1 MKIKNVTIIF
11 VVTMAAMFSC
21 QNDQSKSDAFGNF
34 EADEVIVSAKGQGEL
49 LTFEAREGFTFK
61 KGAQLGQIDTT
72 HLHLQKR
79 QITASMQSVR
89 KQAANISAQQNVVE
103 KELDV
108 YRKNLNR
115 IKALVDSGAAT
126 PQQLD
131 EIEGKV
137 EVAKARL
144 QAFNVQKQSV
154 LQEINVLQSKL
165 ATLDAQIDD
174 YQIVNPIDGVVLTHF
189 KKAGE
194 MVMPGISLYKIA
206 PANKLTLRVY
216 VDGELLHKV
225 RKGEEV
231 KVFTDI
237 EDGELY
243 EDKGVVTWV
252 ANEAEFTPKVIQT
265 RKERTKLVYAV
276 KILVDNSEGRYKI
289 GMPAEVNF

>member
-1 MKIKNVTIIF
+1 MKLKNVTII
-11 VVTMAAMFSC
+11 VVAALAAMFSC
-21 QNDQSKSDAFGNF
+21 QNDKTKSDAFGNF

-79 QITASMQSVR
+79 QIAVSMQSVR
-89 KQAANISAQQNVVE
+89 KQAANISAQQKVVE
-103 KELDV
+103 KELEV
-108 YRKNLNR
+108 YQKHLKR
-115 IKALVDSGAAT
+115 IKALVENKAAT

-144 QAFNVQKQSV
+144 EAFNIQKQSV
-154 LQEINVLQSKL
+154 LQEINVLQTKIASL
-165 ATLDAQIDD
+165 NAQIDD
-174 YQIVNPIDGVVLTHF
+174 CQIVNPIDGIVLTHF

-206 PANKLTLRVY
+206 PTNKLTLRVY
-216 VDGELLHKV
+216 VDGEMLHRV
-225 RKGEEV
+225 RKGNEV
-231 KVFTDI
+231 KIFTDI
-237 EDGELY
+237 EEGKLH
-243 EDKGVVTWV
+243 EDRGLVTWV

-276 KILVDNSEGRYKI
+276 KIRVNNKEGRYKI
-289 GMPAEVNF
+289 GMPAEVKF